1 MRHRFLHFLRDIV
14 KPAINIWYLWM
25 NHESK
30 HIIYLVTITLYVYAM
45 SKFLPINRLQIDMI
59 DPNEFELNK
68 LNKYVRNSSK
78 ECLRRWSW
86 LS

>member
-1 MRHRFLHFLRDIV
+1 
-14 KPAINIWYLWM
+14 M

-30 HIIYLVTITLYVYAM
+30 HVIYLVIITLYVYAM

-78 ECLRRWSW
+78 ECLRR
-86 LS
+86 